1 MPGYRDQRMLRRKLL
16 PKERLNMI
24 LMPIATT
31 MVIITVRDMIAA
43 IITEKD
49 MIAAIIMETAGA
61 AAIRRVTMAAA
72 ITESKAFEGSAG

>member
-16 PKERLNMI
+16 LKERLNMI

-31 MVIITVRDMIAA
+31 MVIITVR
-43 IITEKD
+43 D